1 MYAIA
6 GKKWGIPIA
15 GIDRGM
21 KELEWHIS
29 KFCICNGISP
39 NGESCNG
46 ISPINPFIYGHHI
59 GC

>member
-15 GIDRGM
+15 GIDRSM

-29 KFCICNGISP
+29 KFCTPSV
-39 NGESCNG
+39 SLYKM
-46 ISPINPFIYGHHI
+46 F
-59 GC
+59 